1 MFTKWSQ
8 VENWIRDNGLTS
20 WRFSYDKT
28 GTQTT
33 ADGEEKQV
41 RSNRLAILSDAFPGD
56 LEEKIALTKR
66 RLVDENNQV
75 LYGYGKRGK
84 ENTGLMYCEV
94 RLVDELQQPGAQAVS
109 SVPQYPAFDEDKMMA
124 KIRREVQLEY
134 ENQRY
139 QDERK
144 AFEKEK
150 KEFEAEKK
158 SAIGAV
164 VHFMSPVLAALSGK
178 QIAGVDASAPV
189 QAAPIHAVEDPADH
203 AEVDTTGET
212 EDEIFSADEQEQLFD
227 LMIRFKAV
235 EPRYLELI
243 EKVVTM
249 AETGDS
255 TYDMAKR
262 FLL

>member
-41 RSNRLAILSDAFPGD
+41 RSNRLAIMSANFPGD
-56 LEEKIALTKR
+56 LEEKIVLTKR
-66 RLVDENNQV
+66 RLIEESNQV

-94 RLVDELQQPGAQAVS
+94 RLVDEVQQPGTQAVS
-109 SVPQYPAFDEDKMMA
+109 SVPQYPVFDEEKMMA
-124 KIRREVQLEY
+124 KIRKEVQLEY

-139 QDERK
+139 QEERK
-144 AFEKEK
+144 AFEKER
-150 KEFEAEKK
+150 KEFEDEKK
-158 SAIGAV
+158 SAIGAL
-164 VHFMSPVLAALSGK
+164 VHFMAPVVGTLMGK
-178 QIAGVDASAPV
+178 NVAGVDAPAPV
-189 QAAPIHAVEDPADH
+189 NAAPINPI
-203 AEVDTTGET
+203 DTTGELLDDIELFT
-212 EDEIFSADEQEQLFD
+212 EDEQEKLFD
-227 LMIRFKAV
+227 LMARFKAV

-243 EKVVTM
+243 ERVVTM
-249 AETGDS
+249 AENGDK
-255 TYDMAKR
+255 TYDMAKG

>member
-66 RLVDENNQV
+66 RLIDENNQV

-94 RLVDELQQPGAQAVS
+94 RLVEEVQQPGTQAVS
-109 SVPQYPAFDEDKMMA
+109 SVPQYPVFDEEKMMA
-124 KIRREVQLEY
+124 KIRKEVQLEY

-139 QDERK
+139 QEERK
-144 AFEKEK
+144 AFEKER
-150 KEFEAEKK
+150 KEFEDEKK
-158 SAIGAV
+158 SAIGAL
-164 VHFMSPVLAALSGK
+164 VHFMSPVVGALMGK
-178 QIAGVDASAPV
+178 GVAGVDATAPV
-189 QAAPIHAVEDPADH
+189 DAAPINPVVESVEDV
-203 AEVDTTGET
+203 ELFT
-212 EDEIFSADEQEQLFD
+212 EDEQEKLFD
-227 LMIRFKAV
+227 LMARFKAV

-243 EKVVTM
+243 KRVVTM
-249 AETGDS
+249 AENGDK
-255 TYDMAKR
+255 TYDMAKG

>member
-8 VENWIRDNGLTS
+8 VESWIRDNGLTS

-28 GTQTT
+28 GVQTT

-66 RLVDENNQV
+66 RLVDENNQM

-94 RLVDELQQPGAQAVS
+94 RLVEEVQQPGTQAVS
-109 SVPQYPAFDEDKMMA
+109 SVPQYPVFDEEKMMA
-124 KIRREVQLEY
+124 KIRKEVQLEY

-139 QDERK
+139 QEERK
-144 AFEKEK
+144 AFEKER
-150 KEFEAEKK
+150 KEFEDEKK
-158 SAIGAV
+158 SAIGAL
-164 VHFMSPVLAALSGK
+164 VHFMAPVVGTLMGK
-178 QIAGVDASAPV
+178 KVAGVDAPAPV
-189 QAAPIHAVEDPADH
+189 DAAPINPIEEDIEDVEL
-203 AEVDTTGET
+203 
-212 EDEIFSADEQEQLFD
+212 FSEEEQEKLFN
-227 LMIRFKAV
+227 LMTRFKAV

-243 EKVVTM
+243 ERVVTM
-249 AETGDS
+249 AENGDK
-255 TYDMAKR
+255 TYDMAKGV
-262 FLL
+262 LL

>member
-33 ADGEEKQV
+33 QDGEERQV
-41 RSNRLAILSDAFPGD
+41 RSNRLAILSDAFPGE

-66 RLVDENNQV
+66 RLMDENNQV

-94 RLVDELQQPGAQAVS
+94 RLVEEVQQPGSQSVS
-109 SVPQYPAFDEDKMMA
+109 AVPQYPSFDEEKMMA
-124 KIRREVQLEY
+124 KIRKEVQLEY

-139 QDERK
+139 QEERK
-144 AFEKEK
+144 AFEKER
-150 KEFEAEKK
+150 KEFEDEKK
-158 SAIGAV
+158 TAIGAL
-164 VHFMSPVLAALSGK
+164 VHFMSPVVGALMGK
-178 QIAGVDASAPV
+178 GVAGVDSSAPV
-189 QAAPIHAVEDPADH
+189 DAAPIHAVENI
-203 AEVDTTGET
+203 GET
-212 EDEIFSADEQEQLFD
+212 DEIFTADEQEELFD
-227 LMIRFKAV
+227 LMTRFKAV

-243 EKVVTM
+243 RRVVTM
-249 AETGDS
+249 AETGDK
-255 TYDMAKR
+255 TYEMAKN

>member
-56 LEEKIALTKR
+56 LEEKIVLTKR

-94 RLVDELQQPGAQAVS
+94 RLVEEVQQPGTQAVS
-109 SVPQYPAFDEDKMMA
+109 SVPQYPVFDEQKMMA

-139 QDERK
+139 QEERK
-144 AFEKEK
+144 AFEKERK
-150 KEFEAEKK
+150 AFEDEKK
-158 SAIGAV
+158 SAIGALV
-164 VHFMSPVLAALSGK
+164 QFMSPVVGALMGK
-178 QIAGVDASAPV
+178 GVAGVDASAPV
-189 QAAPIHAVEDPADH
+189 DAAPINPVVESVE
-203 AEVDTTGET
+203 EVEVFTDV
-212 EDEIFSADEQEQLFD
+212 EQEKLFD
-227 LMIRFKAV
+227 LMARFKAV

-243 EKVVTM
+243 ERVVTM
-249 AETGDS
+249 AENGDK
-255 TYDMAKR
+255 TYDMAKG

>member
-56 LEEKIALTKR
+56 IEEKIALTKR
-66 RLVDENNQV
+66 RLIDENNQV

-94 RLVDELQQPGAQAVS
+94 RLVEELQQPGTQAVS
-109 SVPQYPAFDEDKMMA
+109 SVPQYPAFDEEKFA
-124 KIRREVQLEY
+124 ARIRKEVQQEMEL
-134 ENQRY
+134 QRY

-144 AFEKEK
+144 AFEREK
-150 KEFEAEKK
+150 REFEEEKK

-164 VHFMSPVLAALSGK
+164 VRFMSPVVAALSGK
-178 QIAGVDASAPV
+178 QIAGVDAPVPV
-189 QAAPIHAVEDPADH
+189 QAAPIHAVEDPAQ
-203 AEVDTTGET
+203 
-212 EDEIFSADEQEQLFD
+212 EDNASKTDGEIFTADEQEQLFD

-243 EKVVTM
+243 ERVVTM
-249 AETGDS
+249 AENGDK
-255 TYDMAKR
+255 TYDMAKG